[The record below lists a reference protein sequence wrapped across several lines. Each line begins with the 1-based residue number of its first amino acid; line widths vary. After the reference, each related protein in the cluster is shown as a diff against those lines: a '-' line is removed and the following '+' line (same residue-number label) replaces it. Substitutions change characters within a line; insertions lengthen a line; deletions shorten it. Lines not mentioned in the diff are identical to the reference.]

1 LLPNLKVEEIVRSFS
16 VKTNDYM
23 HVIYVSSLIRSV
35 ISLHNLINNKITTKD
50 IEIENQKKDKERE
63 EELRKRKEEESR
75 KKVEEA
81 LKKSSDVQTDKAPE
95 GSSTSPKK

>member
-1 LLPNLKVEEIVRSFS
+1 MNLLPNLKVQDMVQSFS

-35 ISLHNLINNKITTKD
+35 ISLHNLINNKIQTK
-50 IEIENQKKDKERE
+50 EIEVDNLKKDKERE
-63 EELRKRKEEESR
+63 EEVRKRKEEDSR

-81 LKKSSDVQTDKAPE
+81 YNIIKLKQ
-95 GSSTSPKK
+95 

>member
-1 LLPNLKVEEIVRSFS
+1 MRSFS

-35 ISLHNLINNKITTKD
+35 ISLHNLINNKIHGK
-50 IEIENQKKDKERE
+50 EIEAQNAKNEKERE
-63 EELRKRKEEESR
+63 EELRKKKEEESR

-81 LKKSSDVQTDKAPE
+81 LKKNASEGGDNQAPASDKDGNNSK
-95 GSSTSPKK
+95 